1 MRDLDCASLDA
12 ELAEALAAP
21 GGADP
26 SRLEAWRAHARG
38 CPRCAASIALLD
50 LAELPAVRRDPVPDP
65 GPEYW
70 SGFESRLGAR
80 LAAIPAARRRLAPLV
95 ALAAAAVIAL
105 AAVLVLTLRP
115 KPPAPVSVAGDV
127 PPATAAAADA
137 ADDDPQAADD
147 WEAAFAEGGP
157 IDAFADDDET
167 GLYPAVDDLSP
178 ADERI
183 FLEWLSQEEAR
194 VNGGRG

>member
-1 MRDLDCASLDA
+1 MRELDCAALDA
-12 ELAEALAAP
+12 ELAEALASP

-26 SRLEAWRAHARG
+26 SRIEAWRAHARG
-38 CPRCAASIALLD
+38 CPRCAASVALLD
-50 LAELPAVRRDPVPDP
+50 LAELPAARRDPIADP

-70 SGFESRLGAR
+70 SGFEARLGER
-80 LAAIPAARRRLAPLV
+80 LATIPAGRRRRALLVAGAAAAAIALV
-95 ALAAAAVIAL
+95 AL
-105 AAVLVLTLRP
+105 LVLALRP
-115 KPPAPVSVAGDV
+115 KPPTPVTVARDV
-127 PPATAAAADA
+127 PPATVAAADA
-137 ADDDPQAADD
+137 ADDDPQTADD

-157 IDAFADDDET
+157 LDTFEDDDGT

-194 VNGGRG
+194 VSGGRG